1 MQKPSKHIQQAVLA
15 RLAHK
20 TDSAVAAE
28 LGVCRTTVA
37 KVAAGL
43 PIYDGTLALLTRALG
58 ASASDGAEGA
68 AQP

>member
-1 MQKPSKHIQQAVLA
+1 MQTPSKLIQDAVRE
-15 RLAHK
+15 RLSRK

-43 PIYDGTLALLTRALG
+43 PIYDGTLALLTRALDMLAG
-58 ASASDGAEGA
+58 DGSEGA